1 MNRQNQ
7 QNKKSDFASEYIG
20 NQKLSYL
27 ARQKGVTAV
36 GMAIILALVAF
47 FALLTLR
54 IVPIYIENFSVSS
67 HLKSLAEDSETKSL
81 SDRDIRSR
89 LKKSFYIDD
98 VKNVT
103 EDNIFIDHEGGK
115 TTITIDYEVRAPIFG
130 NIDVVVSFNEEAV
143 VK

>member
-1 MNRQNQ
+1 MNRLNQ
-7 QNKKSDFASEYIG
+7 HNKESDFTSGYFG

-27 ARQKGVTAV
+27 GRQKGITAI
-36 GMAIILALVAF
+36 GMVIILALVAF

-54 IVPIYIENFSVSS
+54 LVPIYMENFTVSS
-67 HLKSLAEDSETKSL
+67 HLNTLAEDSETKSL
-81 SDRDIRSR
+81 SDRDILST
-89 LKKSFYIDD
+89 LKKRFYIDD

-115 TTITIDYEVRAPIFG
+115 TTITIEYEVRAPIFG
-130 NIDVVVSFNEEAV
+130 NIDVAVSVNEEAV